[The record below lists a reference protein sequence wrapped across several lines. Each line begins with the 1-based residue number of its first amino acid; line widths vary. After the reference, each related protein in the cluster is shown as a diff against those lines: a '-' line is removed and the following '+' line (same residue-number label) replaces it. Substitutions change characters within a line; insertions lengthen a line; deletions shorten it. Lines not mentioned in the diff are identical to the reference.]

1 MINSDYARTARAKGV
16 PEWRVITRHVM
27 RNALIPL
34 VTVIALNIGAVP
46 LSCGSA
52 LVQAEGD
59 ADDCVDV
66 LLP

>member
-1 MINSDYARTARAKGV
+1 V